1 MARHAVFR
9 ITAHGP
15 DYGFQIHFF
24 TFDISASR
32 LDYTVFILFCVY
44 ITMFEFRLFFGMIDF
59 VGNTFRQVRIWITKS
74 TWLI

>member
-24 TFDISASR
+24 TFDIR
-32 LDYTVFILFCVY
+32 CFKIGLYRFILFCVY

-59 VGNTFRQVRIWITKS
+59 VGNTFRQVRI
-74 TWLI
+74 